1 MPSISA
7 GYLVSREQ
15 SRYPAVADELARFTS
30 DSTDLRVHSTSKRDV
45 DVIGELGDKSPMTSE
60 DEWS

>member
-7 GYLVSREQ
+7 GYLVSRKQ

-45 DVIGELGDKSPMTSE
+45 DVIGELGDK
-60 DEWS
+60 